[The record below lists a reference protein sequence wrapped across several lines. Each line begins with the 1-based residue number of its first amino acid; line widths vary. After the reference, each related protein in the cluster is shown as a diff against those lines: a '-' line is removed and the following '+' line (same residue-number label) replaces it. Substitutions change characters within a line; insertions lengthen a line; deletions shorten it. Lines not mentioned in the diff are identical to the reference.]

1 MERKV
6 SNFQIL
12 MFVILRQKILLCP
25 WTLEMWT
32 QAASRYFSSVYVFH
46 ALYISSCSLLNM
58 PRAQQ
63 QTQKMKKNVAY
74 PLKKES
80 SKKKN
85 WNMCIYVVKETFTY
99 LQYNTCI
106 RKFKTH
112 INLLLKK
119 YSWLFL
125 LNIITISE
133 HSWKERVCVCFSL
146 YSVSV

>member
-1 MERKV
+1 MYLKERKKNDSVRVHMEKKV

-63 QTQKMKKNVAY
+63 TNAEDEKERSVA
-74 PLKKES
+74 LKK
-80 SKKKN
+80 
-85 WNMCIYVVKETFTY
+85 
-99 LQYNTCI
+99 
-106 RKFKTH
+106 RK
-112 INLLLKK
+112 L
-119 YSWLFL
+119 
-125 LNIITISE
+125 
-133 HSWKERVCVCFSL
+133 
-146 YSVSV
+146 